1 MMLLLGLLL
10 SIFLVVA
17 KIATLIWAFY
27 QTRKLAV
34 IMYLTYLFINL
45 PSYTGLI
52 ERIVN
57 SIQNN
62 EIMLWLG
69 ATYSERITNFLFLTR
84 FVSTG
89 VEALLFIWLI
99 LSLTRRAR

>member
-1 MMLLLGLLL
+1 MLLLGLFL
-10 SIFLVVA
+10 SIFLGFA
-17 KIATLIWAFY
+17 KIATLIWVFSH
-27 QTRKLAV
+27 TRKLAV

-52 ERIVN
+52 ERIVD

-69 ATYSERITNFLFLTR
+69 ATSSQRVSNFLFLTR

-89 VEALLFIWLI
+89 VETLLFIWLI